1 MTNELNERMEA
12 VAILL
17 GLDEEEKQELREG
30 GWNDNI
36 IEYYNEEYEVLTDE
50 EADDRWEEELN
61 NYIDECIRPELPEF
75 LGNYFDEEAWKRDA
89 RFDGRGHSIS
99 RYDGCENEIKVNDT
113 YYYIY
118 RQN

>member
-1 MTNELNERMEA
+1 MENERLEA

-17 GLDEEEKQELREG
+17 GLDEEDREDLRISSYDE
-30 GWNDNI
+30 NI
-36 IEYYNEEYEVLTDE
+36 IEYYNEEYEVLTDD
-50 EADDRWEEELN
+50 EADARWEDELN
-61 NYIDECIRPELPEF
+61 NYIDECILPELPDF
-75 LGNYFDEEAWKRDA
+75 AARYFDDEAWKRDA